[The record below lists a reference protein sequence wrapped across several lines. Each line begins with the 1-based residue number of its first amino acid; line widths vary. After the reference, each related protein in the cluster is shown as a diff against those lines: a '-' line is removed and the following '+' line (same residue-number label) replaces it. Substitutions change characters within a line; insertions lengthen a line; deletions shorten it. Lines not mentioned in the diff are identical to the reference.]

1 MPAVP
6 ASAGPRRRLSAE
18 SRRRQLIDVAL
29 EAFAQT
35 GFEATTMEDIATAAG
50 VTKPLLYQHFASK
63 RALYLELIDDI
74 ASRLLDSLQ
83 GVTAEPSWRGRVEA
97 GMEAYFSFVLRN
109 ESAVRM
115 LFDAPRDE
123 ELARGLRRI
132 EDAIADFVAPLIEA
146 DIEEEHRRTI
156 AAAVVGLT
164 EGVTREWLHSRSRSV
179 GSAHTGGL
187 RSVGS
192 AHPGDPGDSGSLGDP
207 GGLGGLPAD
216 DAHDDELVRRLAGRV
231 AGFAWGGLRSLRR
244 DG

>member
-1 MPAVP
+1 MA
-6 ASAGPRRRLSAE
+6 AAGPSTAPRRRLSAAK
-18 SRRRQLIDVAL
+18 RRRQLIDVAL
-29 EAFAQT
+29 ETFAQS
-35 GFEATTMEDIATAAG
+35 GFEATTMEEIATAAG

-74 ASRLLDSLQ
+74 AARLLQSLA

-97 GMEAYFSFVLRN
+97 GMEAYFHFVLNN

-146 DIEEEHRRTI
+146 DIEEEHRHTI

-164 EGVTREWLHSRSRSV
+164 EGVTRDWLRGRSRAGAA
-179 GSAHTGGL
+179 GS
-187 RSVGS
+187 
-192 AHPGDPGDSGSLGDP
+192 SLVVS
-207 GGLGGLPAD
+207 
-216 DAHDDELVRRLAGRV
+216 DDEAVKRLASRV
-231 AGFAWGGLRSLRR
+231 ADFAWGGLRSLRR
-244 DG
+244 EA